1 MVHKE
6 KLTAPTITTSK
17 QNYGKVSAFQ
27 KDIIH
32 YAHQWATVDFEG
44 DGKIAATYMKLP
56 ADFETQKIKME
67 TKGWARKKQ
76 PTKVTISFDIKNSI
90 ADLFNMKPR
99 LSPAQAFDKL
109 KNMELYTNNHFVQHI
124 MNEARVHSQFS
135 QLMKKRKDLKMN
147 ANARIE
153 FGREPC
159 VQMGTCTT
167 YKGLSDPHDL
177 RFEIHR
183 RKLNVSV
190 EGKNQQAL
198 IQILI
203 NNDQDELEGYPEEDD
218 IDIAYDADQNVEFL
232 LDPPDLETDIEG
244 REDDEVP
251 NLDDPDSLNGF
262 LEELQAR
269 PNK

>member
-1 MVHKE
+1 M
-6 KLTAPTITTSK
+6 
-17 QNYGKVSAFQ
+17 
-27 KDIIH
+27 D
-32 YAHQWATVDFEG
+32 
-44 DGKIAATYMKLP
+44 
-56 ADFETQKIKME
+56 
-67 TKGWARKKQ
+67 
-76 PTKVTISFDIKNSI
+76 
-90 ADLFNMKPR
+90 
-99 LSPAQAFDKL
+99 
-109 KNMELYTNNHFVQHI
+109 
-124 MNEARVHSQFS
+124 
-135 QLMKKRKDLKMN
+135 

-159 VQMGTCTT
+159 VQMGTCTI

>member
-1 MVHKE
+1 M
-6 KLTAPTITTSK
+6 
-17 QNYGKVSAFQ
+17 SAFQ
-27 KDIIH
+27 KAIIH
-32 YAHQWATVDFEG
+32 YAHQWATVDYEG
-44 DGKIAATYMKLP
+44 DGKIAATYLKLP
-56 ADFETQKIKME
+56 EDCETQEIKLE

-76 PTKVTISFDIKNSI
+76 PTKVTISFDIKKNI

-109 KNMELYTNNHFVQHI
+109 KHMELYTNNHFVQHI

-135 QLMKKRKDLKMN
+135 QLMKRRKDLKLD

-153 FGREPC
+153 FGCEPC
-159 VQMGTCTT
+159 AEMGTCTN

-190 EGKNQQAL
+190 DGKYHTEL

-203 NNDQDELEGYPEEDD
+203 NNDQDVLEGHPEEDD
-218 IDIAYDADQNVEFL
+218 IDIAYDAEQNVEFL
-232 LDPPDLETDIEG
+232 LDPPDLETGIEG
-244 REDDEVP
+244 REEDESP
-251 NLDDPDSLNGF
+251 NVDDPDGLNGF
-262 LEELQAR
+262 LE
-269 PNK
+269 P